1 MPVVPTVSGRQV
13 QSRGVQS
20 AGLQTFSQP
29 GIGDA
34 FVRAGTEAID
44 VFGQAKQRANI
55 ALAQEA
61 SLNLSQI
68 SSDLLNNPETGLLNL
83 KGKNAIGKGHE
94 YTQQFDAQVE
104 QLAMSL
110 PDEQARNAFMQQAQ
124 QQRIQFT
131 TQAGRHE
138 IGQINA
144 YEEGQFQ
151 ATLLNNGKNAAA
163 LYGDNAAYVLANKQT
178 FQQIEDYG
186 IAHGWSDEQIQAK
199 KIEFK
204 EKVADAA
211 LSQWSANNATAFIQS
226 NGELSDTAA
235 GARRAVA
242 DSDSSER
249 ARGIRNNNPGNLE
262 YSKTNPWVGQTGD
275 DGRFAKF
282 ETPEHGIRA
291 LGRNLMS
298 YQRQGIDTVSEII
311 NRWAPPTDKN
321 DTMSYIKAVCE
332 QLGVSADEPLDAS
345 NPDTLKA
352 LCAAII
358 HHENGSQPYSDQQ
371 LTAGVSAA
379 LGLSTIPTNTKRYTG
394 NAAFDA
400 ASPEAQASFMRQADQ
415 LRRQQ
420 QAEYKTMIDSQVR
433 DATAA
438 YMRGVEFP
446 NPPGEADFI
455 AAYGVR
461 EGNLRYAAGTNIAF
475 GMAQRGLTAKTLRD
489 GGYSEMANQYDV
501 LDRQAIAIDAV
512 LGVAFGGV
520 GRFINSR
527 GESTNAPNF
536 SPVDVDAALAANAAH
551 HAEID
556 IAPGVPINVLSR
568 NSHIQAL
575 RKAMSDVSQG
585 RPVDVASIVESA
597 SFSEIPGRK
606 SLLSQAVNEALSSVD
621 DGVTARAI
629 ENRLLEEQAAQ
640 LLPRGDRQVYQS
652 EIANS
657 QRIIENLTK
666 QRAQILA
673 EEPTGSGKALSRAR
687 SDKQA
692 RLRDIDQRIR
702 QAQERL
708 EFSRNA
714 LAPHEPG
721 GQFFEARAELARRQQ
736 AESELNAQ
744 AVSFYKTAEVRTP
757 DEVAPF
763 EPDKILQQAEQKMM
777 ADQAGDIDLRIAEDS
792 LLESPDMII
801 TVLDDDGNPQSRSA
815 REVLDEANRE
825 SEQAIQDSSLFDV
838 AVACFLRG

>member
-1 MPVVPTVSGRQV
+1 MSYFGLNPVNQNQQLDEAASNPAGFNSDVGFFDNAVGAALSGLYSGLVAKPDQLLWAGMDKIVSPIAQFVNENTSLNDTSVSYIAEQRKLAEQQV
-13 QSRGVQS
+13 KRLTPDAATTGT
-20 AGLQTFSQP
+20 AGQVLYGLFDM
-29 GIGDA
+29 G
-34 FVRAGTEAID
+34 
-44 VFGQAKQRANI
+44 GQAVVGTTLGGPVGGAAAVTSLQGFSEFERLI
-55 ALAQEA
+55 AQGVDFRTAQEA
-61 SLNLSQI
+61 GLVQGITAGAGTLIPMSL
-68 SSDLLNNPETGLLNL
+68 GLRAGGALAE
-83 KGKNAIGKGHE
+83 GVA
-94 YTQQFDAQVE
+94 A
-104 QLAMSL
+104 QLARTGESSV
-110 PDEQARNAFMQQAQ
+110 R
-124 QQRIQFT
+124 R
-131 TQAGRHE
+131 
-138 IGQINA
+138 
-144 YEEGQFQ
+144 
-151 ATLLNNGKNAAA
+151 AAA
-163 LYGDNAAYVLANKQT
+163 TAVRATPD
-178 FQQIEDYG
+178 
-186 IAHGWSDEQIQAK
+186 IA
-199 KIEFK
+199 
-204 EKVADAA
+204 
-211 LSQWSANNATAFIQS
+211 
-226 NGELSDTAA
+226 
-235 GARRAVA
+235 
-242 DSDSSER
+242 
-249 ARGIRNNNPGNLE
+249 
-262 YSKTNPWVGQTGD
+262 
-275 DGRFAKF
+275 
-282 ETPEHGIRA
+282 
-291 LGRNLMS
+291 
-298 YQRQGIDTVSEII
+298 
-311 NRWAPPTDKN
+311 
-321 DTMSYIKAVCE
+321 
-332 QLGVSADEPLDAS
+332 
-345 NPDTLKA
+345 
-352 LCAAII
+352 
-358 HHENGSQPYSDQQ
+358 
-371 LTAGVSAA
+371 
-379 LGLSTIPTNTKRYTG
+379 
-394 NAAFDA
+394 
-400 ASPEAQASFMRQADQ
+400 
-415 LRRQQ
+415 
-420 QAEYKTMIDSQVR
+420 
-433 DATAA
+433 
-438 YMRGVEFP
+438 
-446 NPPGEADFI
+446 
-455 AAYGVR
+455 
-461 EGNLRYAAGTNIAF
+461 YAAGTNIAF

-527 GESTNAPNF
+527 GESTSAPNF
-536 SPVDVDAALAANAAH
+536 SPVDIDAALAANAAH

-640 LLPRGDRQVYQS
+640 LLSRGDRQVYQS

-657 QRIIENLTK
+657 QRIIENLTE

-708 EFSRNA
+708 EFSRNV

-763 EPDKILQQAEQKMM
+763 EPGKTLQQAEQKMM
-777 ADQAGDIDLRIAEDS
+777 ADPAGDIDLRIAEDS

-815 REVLDEANRE
+815 REVLDEANME

>member
-1 MPVVPTVSGRQV
+1 MSYFGLNPGNQNQQLDEAASNPAGFNSDVGFFDNAVGAALSGLYSGLVAKPDQLLWAGMDKIVSPIAQFINENTSLNDTSVSYIAEQRKLAEQQV
-13 QSRGVQS
+13 KRLTPDAATTGT
-20 AGLQTFSQP
+20 AGQVLYGLFDM
-29 GIGDA
+29 G
-34 FVRAGTEAID
+34 
-44 VFGQAKQRANI
+44 GQAVVGTTLGGPVGGAAAVTSLQGFSEFERLTAQGVDFRA
-55 ALAQEA
+55 AQEA
-61 SLNLSQI
+61 GLVQGITAGAGTLIPMSL
-68 SSDLLNNPETGLLNL
+68 GLRAGGALAE
-83 KGKNAIGKGHE
+83 GVA
-94 YTQQFDAQVE
+94 A
-104 QLAMSL
+104 QLARTGESSV
-110 PDEQARNAFMQQAQ
+110 R
-124 QQRIQFT
+124 R
-131 TQAGRHE
+131 
-138 IGQINA
+138 
-144 YEEGQFQ
+144 
-151 ATLLNNGKNAAA
+151 AAA
-163 LYGDNAAYVLANKQT
+163 TAVRATPD
-178 FQQIEDYG
+178 
-186 IAHGWSDEQIQAK
+186 IA
-199 KIEFK
+199 
-204 EKVADAA
+204 
-211 LSQWSANNATAFIQS
+211 
-226 NGELSDTAA
+226 
-235 GARRAVA
+235 
-242 DSDSSER
+242 
-249 ARGIRNNNPGNLE
+249 
-262 YSKTNPWVGQTGD
+262 
-275 DGRFAKF
+275 
-282 ETPEHGIRA
+282 
-291 LGRNLMS
+291 
-298 YQRQGIDTVSEII
+298 
-311 NRWAPPTDKN
+311 
-321 DTMSYIKAVCE
+321 
-332 QLGVSADEPLDAS
+332 
-345 NPDTLKA
+345 
-352 LCAAII
+352 
-358 HHENGSQPYSDQQ
+358 
-371 LTAGVSAA
+371 
-379 LGLSTIPTNTKRYTG
+379 
-394 NAAFDA
+394 
-400 ASPEAQASFMRQADQ
+400 
-415 LRRQQ
+415 
-420 QAEYKTMIDSQVR
+420 
-433 DATAA
+433 
-438 YMRGVEFP
+438 
-446 NPPGEADFI
+446 
-455 AAYGVR
+455 
-461 EGNLRYAAGTNIAF
+461 YAAGTNIAF

-527 GESTNAPNF
+527 GESTSAPNF
-536 SPVDVDAALAANAAH
+536 SPVDIDAALAANAAH

-657 QRIIENLTK
+657 QRIIENLTE

-673 EEPTGSGKALSRAR
+673 EEPAGSGKALSRAR

-763 EPDKILQQAEQKMM
+763 EPGKILQQTEQKMM
-777 ADQAGDIDLRIAEDS
+777 SDQAGDIDLRIAEDS

-815 REVLDEANRE
+815 REVLDETNRE

>member
-1 MPVVPTVSGRQV
+1 MSYFGLNPVNQNQQLDEAASNPAGFNSDVGFFDNAVGAALSGLYSGLVAKPDQLLWAGMDKIVSPIAQFVNENTSLNDTSVSYIAEQRKLAEQQV
-13 QSRGVQS
+13 KRLTPDAATTGT
-20 AGLQTFSQP
+20 AGQVLYGLFDM
-29 GIGDA
+29 G
-34 FVRAGTEAID
+34 
-44 VFGQAKQRANI
+44 GQAVVGTMLGGPVGGAAAVTSLQGFSEFERLTAQGVDFRT
-55 ALAQEA
+55 AQEA
-61 SLNLSQI
+61 GLVQGITAGAGTLIPMSL
-68 SSDLLNNPETGLLNL
+68 GLRAGGALAE
-83 KGKNAIGKGHE
+83 GVA
-94 YTQQFDAQVE
+94 A
-104 QLAMSL
+104 QLARTGESSV
-110 PDEQARNAFMQQAQ
+110 R
-124 QQRIQFT
+124 R
-131 TQAGRHE
+131 
-138 IGQINA
+138 
-144 YEEGQFQ
+144 
-151 ATLLNNGKNAAA
+151 AAA
-163 LYGDNAAYVLANKQT
+163 TAVRATPD
-178 FQQIEDYG
+178 
-186 IAHGWSDEQIQAK
+186 IA
-199 KIEFK
+199 
-204 EKVADAA
+204 
-211 LSQWSANNATAFIQS
+211 
-226 NGELSDTAA
+226 
-235 GARRAVA
+235 
-242 DSDSSER
+242 
-249 ARGIRNNNPGNLE
+249 
-262 YSKTNPWVGQTGD
+262 
-275 DGRFAKF
+275 
-282 ETPEHGIRA
+282 
-291 LGRNLMS
+291 
-298 YQRQGIDTVSEII
+298 
-311 NRWAPPTDKN
+311 
-321 DTMSYIKAVCE
+321 
-332 QLGVSADEPLDAS
+332 
-345 NPDTLKA
+345 
-352 LCAAII
+352 
-358 HHENGSQPYSDQQ
+358 
-371 LTAGVSAA
+371 
-379 LGLSTIPTNTKRYTG
+379 
-394 NAAFDA
+394 
-400 ASPEAQASFMRQADQ
+400 
-415 LRRQQ
+415 
-420 QAEYKTMIDSQVR
+420 
-433 DATAA
+433 
-438 YMRGVEFP
+438 
-446 NPPGEADFI
+446 
-455 AAYGVR
+455 
-461 EGNLRYAAGTNIAF
+461 YAAGTNIAF

-527 GESTNAPNF
+527 GESTSAPNF

-597 SFSEIPGRK
+597 SFSEILGRK

-657 QRIIENLTK
+657 QRIIENLTE

-777 ADQAGDIDLRIAEDS
+777 SDQAGDIDLRIAEDS

>member
-1 MPVVPTVSGRQV
+1 MSYFGLNPVNQNQQLDEAASNPAGFNSDVGFFDNAVGAALSGLYSGLVAKPDQLLWAGMDKIVSPIAQFVNENTSLNDTSVSYIAEQRKLAEQQV
-13 QSRGVQS
+13 KRLTPDAATTGT
-20 AGLQTFSQP
+20 AGQVLYGLFDM
-29 GIGDA
+29 G
-34 FVRAGTEAID
+34 
-44 VFGQAKQRANI
+44 GQAVVGTTLGGPVGGAAAVTSLQGFSEFERLTAQGVDFRT
-55 ALAQEA
+55 AQEA
-61 SLNLSQI
+61 GLVQGITAGAGTLIPMSL
-68 SSDLLNNPETGLLNL
+68 GLRAGGALAE
-83 KGKNAIGKGHE
+83 GVA
-94 YTQQFDAQVE
+94 A
-104 QLAMSL
+104 QLARTGESSV
-110 PDEQARNAFMQQAQ
+110 R
-124 QQRIQFT
+124 R
-131 TQAGRHE
+131 
-138 IGQINA
+138 
-144 YEEGQFQ
+144 
-151 ATLLNNGKNAAA
+151 AAA
-163 LYGDNAAYVLANKQT
+163 TAVRATPD
-178 FQQIEDYG
+178 
-186 IAHGWSDEQIQAK
+186 IA
-199 KIEFK
+199 
-204 EKVADAA
+204 
-211 LSQWSANNATAFIQS
+211 
-226 NGELSDTAA
+226 
-235 GARRAVA
+235 
-242 DSDSSER
+242 
-249 ARGIRNNNPGNLE
+249 
-262 YSKTNPWVGQTGD
+262 
-275 DGRFAKF
+275 
-282 ETPEHGIRA
+282 
-291 LGRNLMS
+291 
-298 YQRQGIDTVSEII
+298 
-311 NRWAPPTDKN
+311 
-321 DTMSYIKAVCE
+321 
-332 QLGVSADEPLDAS
+332 
-345 NPDTLKA
+345 
-352 LCAAII
+352 
-358 HHENGSQPYSDQQ
+358 
-371 LTAGVSAA
+371 
-379 LGLSTIPTNTKRYTG
+379 
-394 NAAFDA
+394 
-400 ASPEAQASFMRQADQ
+400 
-415 LRRQQ
+415 
-420 QAEYKTMIDSQVR
+420 
-433 DATAA
+433 
-438 YMRGVEFP
+438 
-446 NPPGEADFI
+446 
-455 AAYGVR
+455 
-461 EGNLRYAAGTNIAF
+461 YAAGTNIAF

-527 GESTNAPNF
+527 GESTSAPNF

-585 RPVDVASIVESA
+585 RPVDVAGIVESA

-606 SLLSQAVNEALSSVD
+606 SLLSQAVNESLSSVD

-657 QRIIENLTK
+657 QRIIENLTE

-687 SDKQA
+687 SDKQS

-763 EPDKILQQAEQKMM
+763 EPGKILQQTEQKMM
-777 ADQAGDIDLRIAEDS
+777 ADPAGDIDLRIAEDS

>member
-1 MPVVPTVSGRQV
+1 MSYFGLNPANQNQQLDEAVSNPAGFNSDVGFFDNAVGAALSGLYSGLVAKPDQLLWAGMDKIVSPIAQFVNENTSLNDTSVSYIAEQRKLAEQQV
-13 QSRGVQS
+13 KRLTPDAATTGT
-20 AGLQTFSQP
+20 AGQVLYGLFDM
-29 GIGDA
+29 G
-34 FVRAGTEAID
+34 
-44 VFGQAKQRANI
+44 GQAVVGTTLGGPVGGAAAVTSLQGFSEFERLTAQGVDFRT
-55 ALAQEA
+55 AQEA
-61 SLNLSQI
+61 GLVQGITAGAGTLIPMSL
-68 SSDLLNNPETGLLNL
+68 GLRAGGALAE
-83 KGKNAIGKGHE
+83 GVA
-94 YTQQFDAQVE
+94 A
-104 QLAMSL
+104 QLARTGESSV
-110 PDEQARNAFMQQAQ
+110 R
-124 QQRIQFT
+124 R
-131 TQAGRHE
+131 
-138 IGQINA
+138 
-144 YEEGQFQ
+144 
-151 ATLLNNGKNAAA
+151 AAA
-163 LYGDNAAYVLANKQT
+163 TAVRATPD
-178 FQQIEDYG
+178 
-186 IAHGWSDEQIQAK
+186 IA
-199 KIEFK
+199 
-204 EKVADAA
+204 
-211 LSQWSANNATAFIQS
+211 
-226 NGELSDTAA
+226 
-235 GARRAVA
+235 
-242 DSDSSER
+242 
-249 ARGIRNNNPGNLE
+249 
-262 YSKTNPWVGQTGD
+262 
-275 DGRFAKF
+275 
-282 ETPEHGIRA
+282 
-291 LGRNLMS
+291 
-298 YQRQGIDTVSEII
+298 
-311 NRWAPPTDKN
+311 
-321 DTMSYIKAVCE
+321 
-332 QLGVSADEPLDAS
+332 
-345 NPDTLKA
+345 
-352 LCAAII
+352 
-358 HHENGSQPYSDQQ
+358 
-371 LTAGVSAA
+371 
-379 LGLSTIPTNTKRYTG
+379 
-394 NAAFDA
+394 
-400 ASPEAQASFMRQADQ
+400 
-415 LRRQQ
+415 
-420 QAEYKTMIDSQVR
+420 
-433 DATAA
+433 
-438 YMRGVEFP
+438 
-446 NPPGEADFI
+446 
-455 AAYGVR
+455 
-461 EGNLRYAAGTNIAF
+461 YAAGTNIAF

-527 GESTNAPNF
+527 GESTSAPNF

-568 NSHIQAL
+568 NSHIQAM

-640 LLPRGDRQVYQS
+640 LLPRGDRQVYQF

-657 QRIIENLTK
+657 QRIIENLTE

-777 ADQAGDIDLRIAEDS
+777 SDKAGDIDLRIAEDS

>member
-1 MPVVPTVSGRQV
+1 MSYFGLNPVNQNQQLDEAASNPAGFNSDVGFFDNAVGAALSGLYSGLVAKPDQLLWAGMDKIVSPIAQFVNENTSLNDTSVSYIAEQRKLAEQQV
-13 QSRGVQS
+13 KRLTPDAATTGT
-20 AGLQTFSQP
+20 AGQVLYGLFDM
-29 GIGDA
+29 G
-34 FVRAGTEAID
+34 
-44 VFGQAKQRANI
+44 GQAVVGTTLGGPVGGAAAVTSLQGFSEFERLTAQGVDFRT
-55 ALAQEA
+55 AQEA
-61 SLNLSQI
+61 GLVQGITAGAGTLIPMSL
-68 SSDLLNNPETGLLNL
+68 GLRAGGALAE
-83 KGKNAIGKGHE
+83 GVA
-94 YTQQFDAQVE
+94 A
-104 QLAMSL
+104 QLARTGESSV
-110 PDEQARNAFMQQAQ
+110 R
-124 QQRIQFT
+124 R
-131 TQAGRHE
+131 
-138 IGQINA
+138 
-144 YEEGQFQ
+144 
-151 ATLLNNGKNAAA
+151 AAA
-163 LYGDNAAYVLANKQT
+163 TAVRATPD
-178 FQQIEDYG
+178 
-186 IAHGWSDEQIQAK
+186 IA
-199 KIEFK
+199 
-204 EKVADAA
+204 
-211 LSQWSANNATAFIQS
+211 
-226 NGELSDTAA
+226 
-235 GARRAVA
+235 
-242 DSDSSER
+242 
-249 ARGIRNNNPGNLE
+249 
-262 YSKTNPWVGQTGD
+262 
-275 DGRFAKF
+275 
-282 ETPEHGIRA
+282 
-291 LGRNLMS
+291 
-298 YQRQGIDTVSEII
+298 
-311 NRWAPPTDKN
+311 
-321 DTMSYIKAVCE
+321 
-332 QLGVSADEPLDAS
+332 
-345 NPDTLKA
+345 
-352 LCAAII
+352 
-358 HHENGSQPYSDQQ
+358 
-371 LTAGVSAA
+371 
-379 LGLSTIPTNTKRYTG
+379 
-394 NAAFDA
+394 
-400 ASPEAQASFMRQADQ
+400 
-415 LRRQQ
+415 
-420 QAEYKTMIDSQVR
+420 
-433 DATAA
+433 
-438 YMRGVEFP
+438 
-446 NPPGEADFI
+446 
-455 AAYGVR
+455 
-461 EGNLRYAAGTNIAF
+461 YAAGTNIAF

-527 GESTNAPNF
+527 GESTSAPNF
-536 SPVDVDAALAANAAH
+536 SPVDIDAALAANAAH

-640 LLPRGDRQVYQS
+640 LLSRGDRQVYQS

-657 QRIIENLTK
+657 QRIIENLTE

-763 EPDKILQQAEQKMM
+763 EPGKILQQTEQKMM
-777 ADQAGDIDLRIAEDS
+777 ADPAGDIDLRIAEDS

>member
-1 MPVVPTVSGRQV
+1 MSYFGLNPVNQNQQLDEAASNPAGFNSDVGFFDNAVGAALSGLYSGLVAKPDQLLWAGMDKIVSPIAQFVNENTSLNDTSVSYIAEQRKLAEQQV
-13 QSRGVQS
+13 KRLTPDAATTGT
-20 AGLQTFSQP
+20 AGQVLYGLFDM
-29 GIGDA
+29 G
-34 FVRAGTEAID
+34 
-44 VFGQAKQRANI
+44 GQAVVGTTLGGPVGGAAAVTSLQGFSEFERLTAQGVDFRT
-55 ALAQEA
+55 AQEA
-61 SLNLSQI
+61 GLVQGITAGAGTLIPMSL
-68 SSDLLNNPETGLLNL
+68 GLRAGGALAE
-83 KGKNAIGKGHE
+83 GVA
-94 YTQQFDAQVE
+94 A
-104 QLAMSL
+104 QLARTGESSV
-110 PDEQARNAFMQQAQ
+110 R
-124 QQRIQFT
+124 R
-131 TQAGRHE
+131 
-138 IGQINA
+138 
-144 YEEGQFQ
+144 
-151 ATLLNNGKNAAA
+151 AAA
-163 LYGDNAAYVLANKQT
+163 TAVRATPD
-178 FQQIEDYG
+178 
-186 IAHGWSDEQIQAK
+186 IA
-199 KIEFK
+199 
-204 EKVADAA
+204 
-211 LSQWSANNATAFIQS
+211 
-226 NGELSDTAA
+226 
-235 GARRAVA
+235 
-242 DSDSSER
+242 
-249 ARGIRNNNPGNLE
+249 
-262 YSKTNPWVGQTGD
+262 
-275 DGRFAKF
+275 
-282 ETPEHGIRA
+282 
-291 LGRNLMS
+291 
-298 YQRQGIDTVSEII
+298 
-311 NRWAPPTDKN
+311 
-321 DTMSYIKAVCE
+321 
-332 QLGVSADEPLDAS
+332 
-345 NPDTLKA
+345 
-352 LCAAII
+352 
-358 HHENGSQPYSDQQ
+358 
-371 LTAGVSAA
+371 
-379 LGLSTIPTNTKRYTG
+379 
-394 NAAFDA
+394 
-400 ASPEAQASFMRQADQ
+400 
-415 LRRQQ
+415 
-420 QAEYKTMIDSQVR
+420 
-433 DATAA
+433 
-438 YMRGVEFP
+438 
-446 NPPGEADFI
+446 
-455 AAYGVR
+455 
-461 EGNLRYAAGTNIAF
+461 YAAGTNIAF

-536 SPVDVDAALAANAAH
+536 SPVDIDAALAANAAH

-657 QRIIENLTK
+657 QRIIENLTE

-777 ADQAGDIDLRIAEDS
+777 SDKAGDIDLRIAEDS

>member
-1 MPVVPTVSGRQV
+1 MSYFGLNPVNQNQQLDEAASNPVGFNSDVGFFDNAVGAALSGLYSGLVAKPDQLLWAGMDKIVSPIAQFVNENTSLNDTSVSYIAEQRKLAEQQV
-13 QSRGVQS
+13 KRLTPDAATTGT
-20 AGLQTFSQP
+20 AGQVLYGLFDM
-29 GIGDA
+29 G
-34 FVRAGTEAID
+34 
-44 VFGQAKQRANI
+44 GQAVVGTTLGGPVGGAAAVTSLQGFSEFERLTAQGVDFRT
-55 ALAQEA
+55 AQEA
-61 SLNLSQI
+61 GLVQGITAGAGTLIPMSL
-68 SSDLLNNPETGLLNL
+68 GLRAGGALAE
-83 KGKNAIGKGHE
+83 GVA
-94 YTQQFDAQVE
+94 A
-104 QLAMSL
+104 QLARTGESSV
-110 PDEQARNAFMQQAQ
+110 R
-124 QQRIQFT
+124 R
-131 TQAGRHE
+131 
-138 IGQINA
+138 
-144 YEEGQFQ
+144 
-151 ATLLNNGKNAAA
+151 AAA
-163 LYGDNAAYVLANKQT
+163 TAVRATPD
-178 FQQIEDYG
+178 
-186 IAHGWSDEQIQAK
+186 IA
-199 KIEFK
+199 
-204 EKVADAA
+204 
-211 LSQWSANNATAFIQS
+211 
-226 NGELSDTAA
+226 
-235 GARRAVA
+235 
-242 DSDSSER
+242 
-249 ARGIRNNNPGNLE
+249 
-262 YSKTNPWVGQTGD
+262 
-275 DGRFAKF
+275 
-282 ETPEHGIRA
+282 
-291 LGRNLMS
+291 
-298 YQRQGIDTVSEII
+298 
-311 NRWAPPTDKN
+311 
-321 DTMSYIKAVCE
+321 
-332 QLGVSADEPLDAS
+332 
-345 NPDTLKA
+345 
-352 LCAAII
+352 
-358 HHENGSQPYSDQQ
+358 
-371 LTAGVSAA
+371 
-379 LGLSTIPTNTKRYTG
+379 
-394 NAAFDA
+394 
-400 ASPEAQASFMRQADQ
+400 
-415 LRRQQ
+415 
-420 QAEYKTMIDSQVR
+420 
-433 DATAA
+433 
-438 YMRGVEFP
+438 
-446 NPPGEADFI
+446 
-455 AAYGVR
+455 
-461 EGNLRYAAGTNIAF
+461 YAAGTNIAF

-527 GESTNAPNF
+527 GESTSAPNF

-657 QRIIENLTK
+657 QRIIENLTE

-673 EEPTGSGKALSRAR
+673 EEPTGSGKSLSRAR
-687 SDKQA
+687 SDKQV

-763 EPDKILQQAEQKMM
+763 EPGKILQQTEQKMM
-777 ADQAGDIDLRIAEDS
+777 ADPAGDIDLRIAEDS

>member
-1 MPVVPTVSGRQV
+1 MSYFGLNPVNQNQQLDEAVSNPAGFNSDVGFFDNAVGAALSGLYSGLVAKPDQLLWAGMDKIVSPIAQFVNENTSLNDTSVSYIAEQRKLAEQQV
-13 QSRGVQS
+13 KRLTPDAATTGT
-20 AGLQTFSQP
+20 AGQVLYGLFDM
-29 GIGDA
+29 G
-34 FVRAGTEAID
+34 
-44 VFGQAKQRANI
+44 GQAVVGTTLGGPVGGAAAVTSLQGFSEFERLTAQGVDFRT
-55 ALAQEA
+55 AQEA
-61 SLNLSQI
+61 GLVQGITAGAGTLIPMSL
-68 SSDLLNNPETGLLNL
+68 GLRAGGALAE
-83 KGKNAIGKGHE
+83 GVA
-94 YTQQFDAQVE
+94 A
-104 QLAMSL
+104 QLARTGESSV
-110 PDEQARNAFMQQAQ
+110 R
-124 QQRIQFT
+124 R
-131 TQAGRHE
+131 
-138 IGQINA
+138 
-144 YEEGQFQ
+144 
-151 ATLLNNGKNAAA
+151 AAA
-163 LYGDNAAYVLANKQT
+163 TAVRATPD
-178 FQQIEDYG
+178 
-186 IAHGWSDEQIQAK
+186 IA
-199 KIEFK
+199 
-204 EKVADAA
+204 
-211 LSQWSANNATAFIQS
+211 
-226 NGELSDTAA
+226 
-235 GARRAVA
+235 
-242 DSDSSER
+242 
-249 ARGIRNNNPGNLE
+249 
-262 YSKTNPWVGQTGD
+262 
-275 DGRFAKF
+275 
-282 ETPEHGIRA
+282 
-291 LGRNLMS
+291 
-298 YQRQGIDTVSEII
+298 
-311 NRWAPPTDKN
+311 
-321 DTMSYIKAVCE
+321 
-332 QLGVSADEPLDAS
+332 
-345 NPDTLKA
+345 
-352 LCAAII
+352 
-358 HHENGSQPYSDQQ
+358 
-371 LTAGVSAA
+371 
-379 LGLSTIPTNTKRYTG
+379 
-394 NAAFDA
+394 
-400 ASPEAQASFMRQADQ
+400 
-415 LRRQQ
+415 
-420 QAEYKTMIDSQVR
+420 
-433 DATAA
+433 
-438 YMRGVEFP
+438 
-446 NPPGEADFI
+446 
-455 AAYGVR
+455 
-461 EGNLRYAAGTNIAF
+461 YAAGTNIAF

-536 SPVDVDAALAANAAH
+536 SPVDIDAALAANAAH

-657 QRIIENLTK
+657 QRIIENLTE

-744 AVSFYKTAEVRTP
+744 AFSFYKTAEVRTP

-777 ADQAGDIDLRIAEDS
+777 ADQAGGIDLRIAEDS

>member
-1 MPVVPTVSGRQV
+1 MSYFGLNPVNQNQQLDEAASNPVGFNSDVGFFDNAVGAALSGLYSGLVAKPDQLLWAGMDKIVSPIAQFVNENTSLNDTSVSYIAEQRKLAEQQV
-13 QSRGVQS
+13 KRLTPDAATTGT
-20 AGLQTFSQP
+20 AGQVLYGLFDM
-29 GIGDA
+29 G
-34 FVRAGTEAID
+34 
-44 VFGQAKQRANI
+44 GQAVVGTTLGGPVGGAAAVTSLQGFSEFERLTAQGVDFRT
-55 ALAQEA
+55 AQEA
-61 SLNLSQI
+61 GLVQGITAGAGTLIPMSL
-68 SSDLLNNPETGLLNL
+68 GLRAGGALAE
-83 KGKNAIGKGHE
+83 GVA
-94 YTQQFDAQVE
+94 A
-104 QLAMSL
+104 QLARTGESSV
-110 PDEQARNAFMQQAQ
+110 R
-124 QQRIQFT
+124 R
-131 TQAGRHE
+131 
-138 IGQINA
+138 
-144 YEEGQFQ
+144 
-151 ATLLNNGKNAAA
+151 AAA
-163 LYGDNAAYVLANKQT
+163 TAVRATPD
-178 FQQIEDYG
+178 
-186 IAHGWSDEQIQAK
+186 IA
-199 KIEFK
+199 
-204 EKVADAA
+204 
-211 LSQWSANNATAFIQS
+211 
-226 NGELSDTAA
+226 
-235 GARRAVA
+235 
-242 DSDSSER
+242 
-249 ARGIRNNNPGNLE
+249 
-262 YSKTNPWVGQTGD
+262 
-275 DGRFAKF
+275 
-282 ETPEHGIRA
+282 
-291 LGRNLMS
+291 
-298 YQRQGIDTVSEII
+298 
-311 NRWAPPTDKN
+311 
-321 DTMSYIKAVCE
+321 
-332 QLGVSADEPLDAS
+332 
-345 NPDTLKA
+345 
-352 LCAAII
+352 
-358 HHENGSQPYSDQQ
+358 
-371 LTAGVSAA
+371 
-379 LGLSTIPTNTKRYTG
+379 
-394 NAAFDA
+394 
-400 ASPEAQASFMRQADQ
+400 
-415 LRRQQ
+415 
-420 QAEYKTMIDSQVR
+420 
-433 DATAA
+433 
-438 YMRGVEFP
+438 
-446 NPPGEADFI
+446 
-455 AAYGVR
+455 
-461 EGNLRYAAGTNIAF
+461 YAAGTNIAF

-527 GESTNAPNF
+527 GESTSAPNF

-568 NSHIQAL
+568 NSHIQAM

-657 QRIIENLTK
+657 QRIIENLTE

-673 EEPTGSGKALSRAR
+673 EEPTGSGKSLSRAR
-687 SDKQA
+687 SDKQV

-763 EPDKILQQAEQKMM
+763 EPGKILQQTEQKMM
-777 ADQAGDIDLRIAEDS
+777 ADPAGDIDLRIAEDS

>member
-1 MPVVPTVSGRQV
+1 MSYFGLNPVNQNQQLDEAASNPVGFNSDVGFFDNAVGAALSGLYSGLVAKPDQLLWAGMDKIVSPIAQFVNENTSLNDTSVSYIAEQRKLAEQQV
-13 QSRGVQS
+13 KRLTPDAATTGT
-20 AGLQTFSQP
+20 AGQVLYGLFDM
-29 GIGDA
+29 G
-34 FVRAGTEAID
+34 
-44 VFGQAKQRANI
+44 GQAVVGTTLGGPVGGAAAVTSLQGFSEFERLTAQGVDFRT
-55 ALAQEA
+55 AQEA
-61 SLNLSQI
+61 GLVQGITAGAGTLIPMSL
-68 SSDLLNNPETGLLNL
+68 GLRAGGALAE
-83 KGKNAIGKGHE
+83 GVA
-94 YTQQFDAQVE
+94 A
-104 QLAMSL
+104 QLARTGESSV
-110 PDEQARNAFMQQAQ
+110 R
-124 QQRIQFT
+124 R
-131 TQAGRHE
+131 
-138 IGQINA
+138 
-144 YEEGQFQ
+144 
-151 ATLLNNGKNAAA
+151 AAA
-163 LYGDNAAYVLANKQT
+163 TAVRATPD
-178 FQQIEDYG
+178 
-186 IAHGWSDEQIQAK
+186 IA
-199 KIEFK
+199 
-204 EKVADAA
+204 
-211 LSQWSANNATAFIQS
+211 
-226 NGELSDTAA
+226 
-235 GARRAVA
+235 
-242 DSDSSER
+242 
-249 ARGIRNNNPGNLE
+249 
-262 YSKTNPWVGQTGD
+262 
-275 DGRFAKF
+275 
-282 ETPEHGIRA
+282 
-291 LGRNLMS
+291 
-298 YQRQGIDTVSEII
+298 
-311 NRWAPPTDKN
+311 
-321 DTMSYIKAVCE
+321 
-332 QLGVSADEPLDAS
+332 
-345 NPDTLKA
+345 
-352 LCAAII
+352 
-358 HHENGSQPYSDQQ
+358 
-371 LTAGVSAA
+371 
-379 LGLSTIPTNTKRYTG
+379 
-394 NAAFDA
+394 
-400 ASPEAQASFMRQADQ
+400 
-415 LRRQQ
+415 
-420 QAEYKTMIDSQVR
+420 
-433 DATAA
+433 
-438 YMRGVEFP
+438 
-446 NPPGEADFI
+446 
-455 AAYGVR
+455 
-461 EGNLRYAAGTNIAF
+461 YAAGTNIAF

-527 GESTNAPNF
+527 GESTSAPNF

-575 RKAMSDVSQG
+575 RKAMSDVSQV

-606 SLLSQAVNEALSSVD
+606 NLLSQAVNEALSSVD

-657 QRIIENLTK
+657 QRIIENLTE

-763 EPDKILQQAEQKMM
+763 EPGKILQQTEQKMM
-777 ADQAGDIDLRIAEDS
+777 ADPAGDIDLRIAEDS
-792 LLESPDMII
+792 LLEYPDMII

>member
-1 MPVVPTVSGRQV
+1 MSYFGLNPVNQNQQLDEAASNPVGFNSDVGFFDNAVGAALSGLYSGLVAKPDQLLWAGMDKIVSPIAQFVNENTSLNDTSVSYIAEQRKLAEQQV
-13 QSRGVQS
+13 KRLTPDAATTGT
-20 AGLQTFSQP
+20 AGQVLYGLFDM
-29 GIGDA
+29 G
-34 FVRAGTEAID
+34 
-44 VFGQAKQRANI
+44 GQAVIGTTLGGPVGGAAAVTSLQGFSEFERLTAQGVDFRT
-55 ALAQEA
+55 AQEA
-61 SLNLSQI
+61 GLVQGITAGAGTLIPMSL
-68 SSDLLNNPETGLLNL
+68 GLRAGGALAE
-83 KGKNAIGKGHE
+83 GVA
-94 YTQQFDAQVE
+94 A
-104 QLAMSL
+104 QLARTGESSV
-110 PDEQARNAFMQQAQ
+110 R
-124 QQRIQFT
+124 R
-131 TQAGRHE
+131 
-138 IGQINA
+138 
-144 YEEGQFQ
+144 
-151 ATLLNNGKNAAA
+151 AAA
-163 LYGDNAAYVLANKQT
+163 TAVRATPD
-178 FQQIEDYG
+178 
-186 IAHGWSDEQIQAK
+186 IA
-199 KIEFK
+199 
-204 EKVADAA
+204 
-211 LSQWSANNATAFIQS
+211 
-226 NGELSDTAA
+226 
-235 GARRAVA
+235 
-242 DSDSSER
+242 
-249 ARGIRNNNPGNLE
+249 
-262 YSKTNPWVGQTGD
+262 
-275 DGRFAKF
+275 
-282 ETPEHGIRA
+282 
-291 LGRNLMS
+291 
-298 YQRQGIDTVSEII
+298 
-311 NRWAPPTDKN
+311 
-321 DTMSYIKAVCE
+321 
-332 QLGVSADEPLDAS
+332 
-345 NPDTLKA
+345 
-352 LCAAII
+352 
-358 HHENGSQPYSDQQ
+358 
-371 LTAGVSAA
+371 
-379 LGLSTIPTNTKRYTG
+379 
-394 NAAFDA
+394 
-400 ASPEAQASFMRQADQ
+400 
-415 LRRQQ
+415 
-420 QAEYKTMIDSQVR
+420 
-433 DATAA
+433 
-438 YMRGVEFP
+438 
-446 NPPGEADFI
+446 
-455 AAYGVR
+455 
-461 EGNLRYAAGTNIAF
+461 YAAGTNIAF

-527 GESTNAPNF
+527 GESTSAPNF
-536 SPVDVDAALAANAAH
+536 SPVDIDAALAANAAH

-657 QRIIENLTK
+657 QRIIENLTE

-721 GQFFEARAELARRQQ
+721 GQFFEARAELARRKQ

-757 DEVAPF
+757 HEVAPF

-777 ADQAGDIDLRIAEDS
+777 ADPAGDIDLRIAEDS

>member
-1 MPVVPTVSGRQV
+1 MSYFGLNPVNQNQQLDEAASNPAGFNSDVGFFDNAVGAALSGLYSGLVAKPDQLLWAGMDKIVSPIAQFVNENTSLNDTSVSYIAEQRKLAEQQV
-13 QSRGVQS
+13 KRLTPDAATTGT
-20 AGLQTFSQP
+20 AGQVLYGLFDM
-29 GIGDA
+29 G
-34 FVRAGTEAID
+34 
-44 VFGQAKQRANI
+44 GQAVVGTTLGGPVGGAAAVTSLQGFSEFERLTAQGVDFRT
-55 ALAQEA
+55 AQEA
-61 SLNLSQI
+61 
-68 SSDLLNNPETGLLNL
+68 GLVQGITAGAGTLIPMS
-83 KGKNAIGKGHE
+83 IGLRAGGALAE
-94 YTQQFDAQVE
+94 GVAA
-104 QLAMSL
+104 QLA
-110 PDEQARNAFMQQAQ
+110 R
-124 QQRIQFT
+124 T
-131 TQAGRHE
+131 G
-138 IGQINA
+138 
-144 YEEGQFQ
+144 EGSVRR
-151 ATLLNNGKNAAA
+151 AAA
-163 LYGDNAAYVLANKQT
+163 TAVRATPD
-178 FQQIEDYG
+178 
-186 IAHGWSDEQIQAK
+186 IA
-199 KIEFK
+199 
-204 EKVADAA
+204 
-211 LSQWSANNATAFIQS
+211 
-226 NGELSDTAA
+226 
-235 GARRAVA
+235 
-242 DSDSSER
+242 
-249 ARGIRNNNPGNLE
+249 
-262 YSKTNPWVGQTGD
+262 
-275 DGRFAKF
+275 
-282 ETPEHGIRA
+282 
-291 LGRNLMS
+291 
-298 YQRQGIDTVSEII
+298 
-311 NRWAPPTDKN
+311 
-321 DTMSYIKAVCE
+321 
-332 QLGVSADEPLDAS
+332 
-345 NPDTLKA
+345 
-352 LCAAII
+352 
-358 HHENGSQPYSDQQ
+358 
-371 LTAGVSAA
+371 
-379 LGLSTIPTNTKRYTG
+379 
-394 NAAFDA
+394 
-400 ASPEAQASFMRQADQ
+400 
-415 LRRQQ
+415 
-420 QAEYKTMIDSQVR
+420 
-433 DATAA
+433 
-438 YMRGVEFP
+438 
-446 NPPGEADFI
+446 
-455 AAYGVR
+455 
-461 EGNLRYAAGTNIAF
+461 YAAGTNIAF

-536 SPVDVDAALAANAAH
+536 SPVDIDAALAANAAH

-568 NSHIQAL
+568 SSHIQAL

-585 RPVDVASIVESA
+585 RPVDVGSIVESA

-657 QRIIENLTK
+657 QRIIENLTE

-763 EPDKILQQAEQKMM
+763 EPGKILQQTEQKMM
-777 ADQAGDIDLRIAEDS
+777 ADPAGDIDLRIAEDS

>member
-1 MPVVPTVSGRQV
+1 MSYFGLNPVNQNQQLDEAASNPAGFNRDVGFFDNAVGAALSGLYSGLVAKPDQLLWAGMDKIVSPIAQFVNENTSINDTSVSYIAEQRKLAEQQV
-13 QSRGVQS
+13 KRLTPDAATTGT
-20 AGLQTFSQP
+20 AGQVLYGLFDM
-29 GIGDA
+29 G
-34 FVRAGTEAID
+34 
-44 VFGQAKQRANI
+44 GQAVVGTTIGGPVGGAAAVTSLQGFSEFERLTAQGVDFRT
-55 ALAQEA
+55 AQEA
-61 SLNLSQI
+61 GLVQGITAGAGTLIPMSL
-68 SSDLLNNPETGLLNL
+68 GLRAGGALAE
-83 KGKNAIGKGHE
+83 GVA
-94 YTQQFDAQVE
+94 A
-104 QLAMSL
+104 QLARTGESSV
-110 PDEQARNAFMQQAQ
+110 R
-124 QQRIQFT
+124 R
-131 TQAGRHE
+131 
-138 IGQINA
+138 
-144 YEEGQFQ
+144 
-151 ATLLNNGKNAAA
+151 AAA
-163 LYGDNAAYVLANKQT
+163 TAVRATPD
-178 FQQIEDYG
+178 
-186 IAHGWSDEQIQAK
+186 IA
-199 KIEFK
+199 
-204 EKVADAA
+204 
-211 LSQWSANNATAFIQS
+211 
-226 NGELSDTAA
+226 
-235 GARRAVA
+235 
-242 DSDSSER
+242 
-249 ARGIRNNNPGNLE
+249 
-262 YSKTNPWVGQTGD
+262 
-275 DGRFAKF
+275 
-282 ETPEHGIRA
+282 
-291 LGRNLMS
+291 
-298 YQRQGIDTVSEII
+298 
-311 NRWAPPTDKN
+311 
-321 DTMSYIKAVCE
+321 
-332 QLGVSADEPLDAS
+332 
-345 NPDTLKA
+345 
-352 LCAAII
+352 
-358 HHENGSQPYSDQQ
+358 
-371 LTAGVSAA
+371 
-379 LGLSTIPTNTKRYTG
+379 
-394 NAAFDA
+394 
-400 ASPEAQASFMRQADQ
+400 
-415 LRRQQ
+415 
-420 QAEYKTMIDSQVR
+420 
-433 DATAA
+433 
-438 YMRGVEFP
+438 
-446 NPPGEADFI
+446 
-455 AAYGVR
+455 
-461 EGNLRYAAGTNIAF
+461 YAAGTNIAF

-536 SPVDVDAALAANAAH
+536 SPVDIDAALAANAAH

-657 QRIIENLTK
+657 QRIIENLTE

-687 SDKQA
+687 SYKQA

>member
-1 MPVVPTVSGRQV
+1 MSYFGLNPVNQNQQLDEAASNPAGFNSDVGFFDNAVGAALSGLYSGLVAKPDQLLWAGMDKIVSPIAQFVNENTSLNDTSVSYIAEQRKLAEQQV
-13 QSRGVQS
+13 KRLTPDAATTGT
-20 AGLQTFSQP
+20 AGQVLYGLFDM
-29 GIGDA
+29 G
-34 FVRAGTEAID
+34 
-44 VFGQAKQRANI
+44 GQAVVGTTLGGPVGGAAAVTSLQGFSEFERLTAQGVDFRT
-55 ALAQEA
+55 AQEA
-61 SLNLSQI
+61 GLVQGITAGAGTLIPMSL
-68 SSDLLNNPETGLLNL
+68 GLRAGGALAE
-83 KGKNAIGKGHE
+83 GVA
-94 YTQQFDAQVE
+94 A
-104 QLAMSL
+104 QLARTGESSV
-110 PDEQARNAFMQQAQ
+110 R
-124 QQRIQFT
+124 R
-131 TQAGRHE
+131 
-138 IGQINA
+138 
-144 YEEGQFQ
+144 
-151 ATLLNNGKNAAA
+151 AAA
-163 LYGDNAAYVLANKQT
+163 TAVRATPD
-178 FQQIEDYG
+178 
-186 IAHGWSDEQIQAK
+186 IA
-199 KIEFK
+199 
-204 EKVADAA
+204 
-211 LSQWSANNATAFIQS
+211 
-226 NGELSDTAA
+226 
-235 GARRAVA
+235 
-242 DSDSSER
+242 
-249 ARGIRNNNPGNLE
+249 
-262 YSKTNPWVGQTGD
+262 
-275 DGRFAKF
+275 
-282 ETPEHGIRA
+282 
-291 LGRNLMS
+291 
-298 YQRQGIDTVSEII
+298 
-311 NRWAPPTDKN
+311 
-321 DTMSYIKAVCE
+321 
-332 QLGVSADEPLDAS
+332 
-345 NPDTLKA
+345 
-352 LCAAII
+352 
-358 HHENGSQPYSDQQ
+358 
-371 LTAGVSAA
+371 
-379 LGLSTIPTNTKRYTG
+379 
-394 NAAFDA
+394 
-400 ASPEAQASFMRQADQ
+400 
-415 LRRQQ
+415 
-420 QAEYKTMIDSQVR
+420 
-433 DATAA
+433 
-438 YMRGVEFP
+438 
-446 NPPGEADFI
+446 
-455 AAYGVR
+455 
-461 EGNLRYAAGTNIAF
+461 YAAGTNIAF

-527 GESTNAPNF
+527 GESTSAPNF
-536 SPVDVDAALAANAAH
+536 SPVDIDAALAANAAH

-568 NSHIQAL
+568 NSHIQSL

-640 LLPRGDRQVYQS
+640 LLPRGDRKVYQS

-657 QRIIENLTK
+657 QRIIENLTE

-763 EPDKILQQAEQKMM
+763 EPGKILQQTEQKMM
-777 ADQAGDIDLRIAEDS
+777 ADPAGDIDLRIAEDS

>member
-1 MPVVPTVSGRQV
+1 MSYFGLNPVNQNQQLDEAVSNP
-13 QSRGVQS
+13 
-20 AGLQTFSQP
+20 AGLNSDVGFFDNAVGAALSGLYSGLVAKPDQLLWAGMDKIVSPIAQFVNENTSLNDTSVSYIAEQRKLAEQQVKRLTP
-29 GIGDA
+29 DA
-34 FVRAGTEAID
+34 ATTGTAGQVLYGLFD
-44 VFGQAKQRANI
+44 MGGQAVVGTTLGGPVGGAAAVTSLQGFSEFERLTAQGVDFRT
-55 ALAQEA
+55 AQEA
-61 SLNLSQI
+61 GLVQGITAGAGTLIPMSL
-68 SSDLLNNPETGLLNL
+68 GLRAGGALAE
-83 KGKNAIGKGHE
+83 GVA
-94 YTQQFDAQVE
+94 A
-104 QLAMSL
+104 QLARTGESSV
-110 PDEQARNAFMQQAQ
+110 R
-124 QQRIQFT
+124 R
-131 TQAGRHE
+131 
-138 IGQINA
+138 
-144 YEEGQFQ
+144 
-151 ATLLNNGKNAAA
+151 AAA
-163 LYGDNAAYVLANKQT
+163 TAVRATPD
-178 FQQIEDYG
+178 
-186 IAHGWSDEQIQAK
+186 IA
-199 KIEFK
+199 
-204 EKVADAA
+204 
-211 LSQWSANNATAFIQS
+211 
-226 NGELSDTAA
+226 
-235 GARRAVA
+235 
-242 DSDSSER
+242 
-249 ARGIRNNNPGNLE
+249 
-262 YSKTNPWVGQTGD
+262 
-275 DGRFAKF
+275 
-282 ETPEHGIRA
+282 
-291 LGRNLMS
+291 
-298 YQRQGIDTVSEII
+298 
-311 NRWAPPTDKN
+311 
-321 DTMSYIKAVCE
+321 
-332 QLGVSADEPLDAS
+332 
-345 NPDTLKA
+345 
-352 LCAAII
+352 
-358 HHENGSQPYSDQQ
+358 
-371 LTAGVSAA
+371 
-379 LGLSTIPTNTKRYTG
+379 
-394 NAAFDA
+394 
-400 ASPEAQASFMRQADQ
+400 
-415 LRRQQ
+415 
-420 QAEYKTMIDSQVR
+420 
-433 DATAA
+433 
-438 YMRGVEFP
+438 
-446 NPPGEADFI
+446 
-455 AAYGVR
+455 
-461 EGNLRYAAGTNIAF
+461 YAAGTNIAF

-527 GESTNAPNF
+527 GESTSAPNF

-597 SFSEIPGRK
+597 SFSKIPGRK
-606 SLLSQAVNEALSSVD
+606 SLLSQAVDEALSSVD

-657 QRIIENLTK
+657 QRIIENLTE

-702 QAQERL
+702 QVQERL

-721 GQFFEARAELARRQQ
+721 GQFFEARAELARRLQV
-736 AESELNAQ
+736 ESELNAQ

-777 ADQAGDIDLRIAEDS
+777 ADQTGDIDLRIAEDS

>member
-1 MPVVPTVSGRQV
+1 MSYFGLNPVNQNQQLDEAASNPAGFNSDVGFFDNAVGAALSGLYSGLVAKPDQLLWAGMDKIVSPIAQFVNENTSINDTSVSYIAEQRKLAEQQV
-13 QSRGVQS
+13 KRLTPDAATTGT
-20 AGLQTFSQP
+20 AGQVLYGLFDM
-29 GIGDA
+29 G
-34 FVRAGTEAID
+34 
-44 VFGQAKQRANI
+44 GQAVVGTTLGGPVGGAAAVTSLQGFSEFERLTAQGVDFRT
-55 ALAQEA
+55 AQEA
-61 SLNLSQI
+61 GLVQGITAGAGTLIPMSL
-68 SSDLLNNPETGLLNL
+68 GLRAGGALAE
-83 KGKNAIGKGHE
+83 GVA
-94 YTQQFDAQVE
+94 A
-104 QLAMSL
+104 QLARTGESSV
-110 PDEQARNAFMQQAQ
+110 R
-124 QQRIQFT
+124 R
-131 TQAGRHE
+131 
-138 IGQINA
+138 
-144 YEEGQFQ
+144 
-151 ATLLNNGKNAAA
+151 AAA
-163 LYGDNAAYVLANKQT
+163 TAVRATPD
-178 FQQIEDYG
+178 
-186 IAHGWSDEQIQAK
+186 IA
-199 KIEFK
+199 
-204 EKVADAA
+204 
-211 LSQWSANNATAFIQS
+211 
-226 NGELSDTAA
+226 
-235 GARRAVA
+235 
-242 DSDSSER
+242 
-249 ARGIRNNNPGNLE
+249 
-262 YSKTNPWVGQTGD
+262 
-275 DGRFAKF
+275 
-282 ETPEHGIRA
+282 
-291 LGRNLMS
+291 
-298 YQRQGIDTVSEII
+298 
-311 NRWAPPTDKN
+311 
-321 DTMSYIKAVCE
+321 
-332 QLGVSADEPLDAS
+332 
-345 NPDTLKA
+345 
-352 LCAAII
+352 
-358 HHENGSQPYSDQQ
+358 
-371 LTAGVSAA
+371 
-379 LGLSTIPTNTKRYTG
+379 
-394 NAAFDA
+394 
-400 ASPEAQASFMRQADQ
+400 
-415 LRRQQ
+415 
-420 QAEYKTMIDSQVR
+420 
-433 DATAA
+433 
-438 YMRGVEFP
+438 
-446 NPPGEADFI
+446 
-455 AAYGVR
+455 
-461 EGNLRYAAGTNIAF
+461 YAAGTNIAF

-527 GESTNAPNF
+527 GESTSAPNF
-536 SPVDVDAALAANAAH
+536 SPVDIDAALAANAAH

-657 QRIIENLTK
+657 QRIIENLTE

-673 EEPTGSGKALSRAR
+673 EDPAGSGKALSRAR

-763 EPDKILQQAEQKMM
+763 DPGKILQQTEQKMM
-777 ADQAGDIDLRIAEDS
+777 ADPAGDIDLRIAEDS
-792 LLESPDMII
+792 QLEYPDMII

>member
-1 MPVVPTVSGRQV
+1 MSYFGLNPVNQNQQLDEAASNPVGFNSDVGFFDNAVGAALSGLYSGLVAKPDQLLWAGMDKIVSPIAQLVNENTSLNDTSVSYIAEQRKLAEQQV
-13 QSRGVQS
+13 KRLTPDAATTGT
-20 AGLQTFSQP
+20 AGQVLYGLFDM
-29 GIGDA
+29 G
-34 FVRAGTEAID
+34 
-44 VFGQAKQRANI
+44 GQAVVGTTLGGPVGGAAAVTSLQGFSEFERLTAQGVDFRT
-55 ALAQEA
+55 AQEA
-61 SLNLSQI
+61 GLVQGITAGAGTLIPMSL
-68 SSDLLNNPETGLLNL
+68 GLRAGGALAE
-83 KGKNAIGKGHE
+83 GVA
-94 YTQQFDAQVE
+94 A
-104 QLAMSL
+104 QLARTGESSV
-110 PDEQARNAFMQQAQ
+110 R
-124 QQRIQFT
+124 R
-131 TQAGRHE
+131 
-138 IGQINA
+138 
-144 YEEGQFQ
+144 
-151 ATLLNNGKNAAA
+151 AAA
-163 LYGDNAAYVLANKQT
+163 TAVRATPD
-178 FQQIEDYG
+178 
-186 IAHGWSDEQIQAK
+186 IA
-199 KIEFK
+199 
-204 EKVADAA
+204 
-211 LSQWSANNATAFIQS
+211 
-226 NGELSDTAA
+226 
-235 GARRAVA
+235 
-242 DSDSSER
+242 
-249 ARGIRNNNPGNLE
+249 
-262 YSKTNPWVGQTGD
+262 
-275 DGRFAKF
+275 
-282 ETPEHGIRA
+282 
-291 LGRNLMS
+291 
-298 YQRQGIDTVSEII
+298 
-311 NRWAPPTDKN
+311 
-321 DTMSYIKAVCE
+321 
-332 QLGVSADEPLDAS
+332 
-345 NPDTLKA
+345 
-352 LCAAII
+352 
-358 HHENGSQPYSDQQ
+358 
-371 LTAGVSAA
+371 
-379 LGLSTIPTNTKRYTG
+379 
-394 NAAFDA
+394 
-400 ASPEAQASFMRQADQ
+400 
-415 LRRQQ
+415 
-420 QAEYKTMIDSQVR
+420 
-433 DATAA
+433 
-438 YMRGVEFP
+438 
-446 NPPGEADFI
+446 
-455 AAYGVR
+455 
-461 EGNLRYAAGTNIAF
+461 YAAGTNIAF

-640 LLPRGDRQVYQS
+640 LLSRGDRKVYQS

-657 QRIIENLTK
+657 QRIIENLTE

-757 DEVAPF
+757 EEVAPF
-763 EPDKILQQAEQKMM
+763 EPGKILQQTEQKMM
-777 ADQAGDIDLRIAEDS
+777 ADPAGDIDLRIAEDS

>member
-1 MPVVPTVSGRQV
+1 MSYFGLNPVNQNQQLDEAASNPAGFNSDVGFFDNAVGAALSGLYSGLVAKPDQLLWAGMDKIVSPIAQFVNENTSLNDTSVSYIAEQRKLAEQQV
-13 QSRGVQS
+13 KRLTPDAATTGT
-20 AGLQTFSQP
+20 AGQVLYGLFDM
-29 GIGDA
+29 G
-34 FVRAGTEAID
+34 
-44 VFGQAKQRANI
+44 GQAVVGTTLGGPVGGAAAVTSLQGFSEFERLTAQGVDFRA
-55 ALAQEA
+55 AQEA
-61 SLNLSQI
+61 GLVQGITAGAGTLIPMSL
-68 SSDLLNNPETGLLNL
+68 GLRAGGALAE
-83 KGKNAIGKGHE
+83 GVA
-94 YTQQFDAQVE
+94 A
-104 QLAMSL
+104 QLARTGESSV
-110 PDEQARNAFMQQAQ
+110 R
-124 QQRIQFT
+124 R
-131 TQAGRHE
+131 
-138 IGQINA
+138 
-144 YEEGQFQ
+144 
-151 ATLLNNGKNAAA
+151 AAA
-163 LYGDNAAYVLANKQT
+163 TAVRATPD
-178 FQQIEDYG
+178 
-186 IAHGWSDEQIQAK
+186 IA
-199 KIEFK
+199 
-204 EKVADAA
+204 
-211 LSQWSANNATAFIQS
+211 
-226 NGELSDTAA
+226 
-235 GARRAVA
+235 
-242 DSDSSER
+242 
-249 ARGIRNNNPGNLE
+249 
-262 YSKTNPWVGQTGD
+262 
-275 DGRFAKF
+275 
-282 ETPEHGIRA
+282 
-291 LGRNLMS
+291 
-298 YQRQGIDTVSEII
+298 
-311 NRWAPPTDKN
+311 
-321 DTMSYIKAVCE
+321 
-332 QLGVSADEPLDAS
+332 
-345 NPDTLKA
+345 
-352 LCAAII
+352 
-358 HHENGSQPYSDQQ
+358 
-371 LTAGVSAA
+371 
-379 LGLSTIPTNTKRYTG
+379 
-394 NAAFDA
+394 
-400 ASPEAQASFMRQADQ
+400 
-415 LRRQQ
+415 
-420 QAEYKTMIDSQVR
+420 
-433 DATAA
+433 
-438 YMRGVEFP
+438 
-446 NPPGEADFI
+446 
-455 AAYGVR
+455 
-461 EGNLRYAAGTNIAF
+461 YAAGTNIAF

-527 GESTNAPNF
+527 GESTSAPNF
-536 SPVDVDAALAANAAH
+536 SPVDIDAALAANAAH

-657 QRIIENLTK
+657 QRIIENLTE

-687 SDKQA
+687 SDKLA

-763 EPDKILQQAEQKMM
+763 EPGKILQQAEQKMM
-777 ADQAGDIDLRIAEDS
+777 ADPAGDIDLRIAEDS

>member
-1 MPVVPTVSGRQV
+1 MSYFGLNPVNQNQQLDEAASNPAGFNSDVGFFDNAVGAALSGLYSGLVAKPDQLLWAGMDKIVSPIAQFVNENTLLNDTSVSYIAEQRKLAEQQV
-13 QSRGVQS
+13 KRLTPDAATTGT
-20 AGLQTFSQP
+20 AGQVLYGLFDM
-29 GIGDA
+29 G
-34 FVRAGTEAID
+34 
-44 VFGQAKQRANI
+44 GQAVVGTTLGGPVGGAAAVTSLQGFSEFERLTAQGVDFRT
-55 ALAQEA
+55 AQEA
-61 SLNLSQI
+61 GLVQGITAGAGTLIPMSL
-68 SSDLLNNPETGLLNL
+68 GLRAGGALAE
-83 KGKNAIGKGHE
+83 GVA
-94 YTQQFDAQVE
+94 A
-104 QLAMSL
+104 QLARTGESSV
-110 PDEQARNAFMQQAQ
+110 R
-124 QQRIQFT
+124 R
-131 TQAGRHE
+131 
-138 IGQINA
+138 
-144 YEEGQFQ
+144 
-151 ATLLNNGKNAAA
+151 AAA
-163 LYGDNAAYVLANKQT
+163 TAVRATPD
-178 FQQIEDYG
+178 
-186 IAHGWSDEQIQAK
+186 IA
-199 KIEFK
+199 
-204 EKVADAA
+204 
-211 LSQWSANNATAFIQS
+211 
-226 NGELSDTAA
+226 
-235 GARRAVA
+235 
-242 DSDSSER
+242 
-249 ARGIRNNNPGNLE
+249 
-262 YSKTNPWVGQTGD
+262 
-275 DGRFAKF
+275 
-282 ETPEHGIRA
+282 
-291 LGRNLMS
+291 
-298 YQRQGIDTVSEII
+298 
-311 NRWAPPTDKN
+311 
-321 DTMSYIKAVCE
+321 
-332 QLGVSADEPLDAS
+332 
-345 NPDTLKA
+345 
-352 LCAAII
+352 
-358 HHENGSQPYSDQQ
+358 
-371 LTAGVSAA
+371 
-379 LGLSTIPTNTKRYTG
+379 
-394 NAAFDA
+394 
-400 ASPEAQASFMRQADQ
+400 
-415 LRRQQ
+415 
-420 QAEYKTMIDSQVR
+420 
-433 DATAA
+433 
-438 YMRGVEFP
+438 
-446 NPPGEADFI
+446 
-455 AAYGVR
+455 
-461 EGNLRYAAGTNIAF
+461 YAAGTNIAF

-527 GESTNAPNF
+527 GESTSTPNF
-536 SPVDVDAALAANAAH
+536 SPVDIDAALAANAAH

-585 RPVDVASIVESA
+585 RDVDVASIVESA

-629 ENRLLEEQAAQ
+629 ENRLFEEQAAQ

-657 QRIIENLTK
+657 QRIIENLTE

>member
-1 MPVVPTVSGRQV
+1 MSYFGLNPVNQNQQLDEAASNPAGFNSDVGFFDNAVGAALSGLYSGLVAKPDQLLWAGMDKIVSPIAQFVNENTSLNDTSVSYIAEQRKLAEQQV
-13 QSRGVQS
+13 KRLTPDAATTGT
-20 AGLQTFSQP
+20 AGQVLYGLFDM
-29 GIGDA
+29 G
-34 FVRAGTEAID
+34 
-44 VFGQAKQRANI
+44 GQAVVGTTLGGPVGGAAAVTSLQGFSEFERLTAQGVDFRT
-55 ALAQEA
+55 AQEA
-61 SLNLSQI
+61 GLVQGITAGAGTLIPMSL
-68 SSDLLNNPETGLLNL
+68 GLRAGGALAE
-83 KGKNAIGKGHE
+83 GVA
-94 YTQQFDAQVE
+94 A
-104 QLAMSL
+104 QLARTGESSV
-110 PDEQARNAFMQQAQ
+110 R
-124 QQRIQFT
+124 R
-131 TQAGRHE
+131 
-138 IGQINA
+138 
-144 YEEGQFQ
+144 
-151 ATLLNNGKNAAA
+151 AAA
-163 LYGDNAAYVLANKQT
+163 TAVRATPD
-178 FQQIEDYG
+178 
-186 IAHGWSDEQIQAK
+186 IA
-199 KIEFK
+199 
-204 EKVADAA
+204 
-211 LSQWSANNATAFIQS
+211 
-226 NGELSDTAA
+226 
-235 GARRAVA
+235 
-242 DSDSSER
+242 
-249 ARGIRNNNPGNLE
+249 
-262 YSKTNPWVGQTGD
+262 
-275 DGRFAKF
+275 
-282 ETPEHGIRA
+282 
-291 LGRNLMS
+291 
-298 YQRQGIDTVSEII
+298 
-311 NRWAPPTDKN
+311 
-321 DTMSYIKAVCE
+321 
-332 QLGVSADEPLDAS
+332 
-345 NPDTLKA
+345 
-352 LCAAII
+352 
-358 HHENGSQPYSDQQ
+358 
-371 LTAGVSAA
+371 
-379 LGLSTIPTNTKRYTG
+379 
-394 NAAFDA
+394 
-400 ASPEAQASFMRQADQ
+400 
-415 LRRQQ
+415 
-420 QAEYKTMIDSQVR
+420 
-433 DATAA
+433 
-438 YMRGVEFP
+438 
-446 NPPGEADFI
+446 
-455 AAYGVR
+455 
-461 EGNLRYAAGTNIAF
+461 YAAGTNIAF

-536 SPVDVDAALAANAAH
+536 SPVDIDAALAANAAH

-597 SFSEIPGRK
+597 SFSEIPWRK

-657 QRIIENLTK
+657 QRIIENLTE

-777 ADQAGDIDLRIAEDS
+777 SDQAGDIDLRIAEDS

>member
-1 MPVVPTVSGRQV
+1 MSYFGLNPVNQNQQLDEAASNPVGFNSDVGFFDNAVGAALSGLYSGLVAKPDQLLWAGMDKIVSPIAQFVNENTSLNDTSVSYIAEQRKLAEQQV
-13 QSRGVQS
+13 KRLTPDAATTGT
-20 AGLQTFSQP
+20 AGQVLYGLFDM
-29 GIGDA
+29 G
-34 FVRAGTEAID
+34 
-44 VFGQAKQRANI
+44 GQAVIGTTLGGPVGGAAAVTSLQGFSEFERLTAQGVDFRT
-55 ALAQEA
+55 AQEA
-61 SLNLSQI
+61 GLVQGITAGAGTLIPMSL
-68 SSDLLNNPETGLLNL
+68 GLRAGGALAE
-83 KGKNAIGKGHE
+83 GVA
-94 YTQQFDAQVE
+94 A
-104 QLAMSL
+104 QLARTGESSV
-110 PDEQARNAFMQQAQ
+110 R
-124 QQRIQFT
+124 R
-131 TQAGRHE
+131 
-138 IGQINA
+138 
-144 YEEGQFQ
+144 
-151 ATLLNNGKNAAA
+151 AAA
-163 LYGDNAAYVLANKQT
+163 TAVRATPD
-178 FQQIEDYG
+178 
-186 IAHGWSDEQIQAK
+186 IA
-199 KIEFK
+199 
-204 EKVADAA
+204 
-211 LSQWSANNATAFIQS
+211 
-226 NGELSDTAA
+226 
-235 GARRAVA
+235 
-242 DSDSSER
+242 
-249 ARGIRNNNPGNLE
+249 
-262 YSKTNPWVGQTGD
+262 
-275 DGRFAKF
+275 
-282 ETPEHGIRA
+282 
-291 LGRNLMS
+291 
-298 YQRQGIDTVSEII
+298 
-311 NRWAPPTDKN
+311 
-321 DTMSYIKAVCE
+321 
-332 QLGVSADEPLDAS
+332 
-345 NPDTLKA
+345 
-352 LCAAII
+352 
-358 HHENGSQPYSDQQ
+358 
-371 LTAGVSAA
+371 
-379 LGLSTIPTNTKRYTG
+379 
-394 NAAFDA
+394 
-400 ASPEAQASFMRQADQ
+400 
-415 LRRQQ
+415 
-420 QAEYKTMIDSQVR
+420 
-433 DATAA
+433 
-438 YMRGVEFP
+438 
-446 NPPGEADFI
+446 
-455 AAYGVR
+455 
-461 EGNLRYAAGTNIAF
+461 YAAGTNIAF

-527 GESTNAPNF
+527 GESTSAPNF

-657 QRIIENLTK
+657 QRIIENLTE

-777 ADQAGDIDLRIAEDS
+777 SDQAGDIDLRIAEDS

>member
-1 MPVVPTVSGRQV
+1 MSYFGLNPVNQNQQLDEAVSNPAGFNSDVGFFDNAVGAALSGLYSGLVAKPDQLLWAGMDKIVSPIAQFVNENTSLNDTSVSYIAEQRKLAEQQV
-13 QSRGVQS
+13 KRLTPDAATTGT
-20 AGLQTFSQP
+20 AGQVLYGLFDM
-29 GIGDA
+29 G
-34 FVRAGTEAID
+34 
-44 VFGQAKQRANI
+44 GQAVVGTTLGGPVGGAAAVTSLQGFSEFERLTAQGVDFRT
-55 ALAQEA
+55 AQEA
-61 SLNLSQI
+61 GLVQGITAGAGTLIPMSL
-68 SSDLLNNPETGLLNL
+68 GLRAGGALAE
-83 KGKNAIGKGHE
+83 GVA
-94 YTQQFDAQVE
+94 A
-104 QLAMSL
+104 QLARTGESSV
-110 PDEQARNAFMQQAQ
+110 R
-124 QQRIQFT
+124 R
-131 TQAGRHE
+131 
-138 IGQINA
+138 
-144 YEEGQFQ
+144 
-151 ATLLNNGKNAAA
+151 AAA
-163 LYGDNAAYVLANKQT
+163 TAVRATPD
-178 FQQIEDYG
+178 
-186 IAHGWSDEQIQAK
+186 IA
-199 KIEFK
+199 
-204 EKVADAA
+204 
-211 LSQWSANNATAFIQS
+211 
-226 NGELSDTAA
+226 
-235 GARRAVA
+235 
-242 DSDSSER
+242 
-249 ARGIRNNNPGNLE
+249 
-262 YSKTNPWVGQTGD
+262 
-275 DGRFAKF
+275 
-282 ETPEHGIRA
+282 
-291 LGRNLMS
+291 
-298 YQRQGIDTVSEII
+298 
-311 NRWAPPTDKN
+311 
-321 DTMSYIKAVCE
+321 
-332 QLGVSADEPLDAS
+332 
-345 NPDTLKA
+345 
-352 LCAAII
+352 
-358 HHENGSQPYSDQQ
+358 
-371 LTAGVSAA
+371 
-379 LGLSTIPTNTKRYTG
+379 
-394 NAAFDA
+394 
-400 ASPEAQASFMRQADQ
+400 
-415 LRRQQ
+415 
-420 QAEYKTMIDSQVR
+420 
-433 DATAA
+433 
-438 YMRGVEFP
+438 
-446 NPPGEADFI
+446 
-455 AAYGVR
+455 
-461 EGNLRYAAGTNIAF
+461 YAAGTNIAF

-512 LGVAFGGV
+512 RGVAFGGV

-527 GESTNAPNF
+527 GESTSAPNF

-657 QRIIENLTK
+657 QRIIENLTE

-673 EEPTGSGKALSRAR
+673 EDPTGSGKSLSRAR
-687 SDKQA
+687 SDKQV

>member
-1 MPVVPTVSGRQV
+1 MSYFGLNPVNQNQQLDEAASNPAGFNSDVGFFDNAVGAALSGLYSGLVAKPDQLLWAGMDKIVSPIAQFVNENTSLNDTSVSYIAEQRKLAEQQV
-13 QSRGVQS
+13 KRLTPDAATTGT
-20 AGLQTFSQP
+20 AGQVLYGLFDM
-29 GIGDA
+29 G
-34 FVRAGTEAID
+34 
-44 VFGQAKQRANI
+44 GQAVIGTTLGGPVGGAAAVTSLQGFSEFERLTAQGVDFRT
-55 ALAQEA
+55 AQEA
-61 SLNLSQI
+61 GLVQGITAGAGTLIPMSL
-68 SSDLLNNPETGLLNL
+68 GLRAGGALAE
-83 KGKNAIGKGHE
+83 GVA
-94 YTQQFDAQVE
+94 A
-104 QLAMSL
+104 QLARTGESSV
-110 PDEQARNAFMQQAQ
+110 R
-124 QQRIQFT
+124 R
-131 TQAGRHE
+131 
-138 IGQINA
+138 
-144 YEEGQFQ
+144 
-151 ATLLNNGKNAAA
+151 AAA
-163 LYGDNAAYVLANKQT
+163 TAVRATPD
-178 FQQIEDYG
+178 
-186 IAHGWSDEQIQAK
+186 IA
-199 KIEFK
+199 
-204 EKVADAA
+204 
-211 LSQWSANNATAFIQS
+211 
-226 NGELSDTAA
+226 
-235 GARRAVA
+235 
-242 DSDSSER
+242 
-249 ARGIRNNNPGNLE
+249 
-262 YSKTNPWVGQTGD
+262 
-275 DGRFAKF
+275 
-282 ETPEHGIRA
+282 
-291 LGRNLMS
+291 
-298 YQRQGIDTVSEII
+298 
-311 NRWAPPTDKN
+311 
-321 DTMSYIKAVCE
+321 
-332 QLGVSADEPLDAS
+332 
-345 NPDTLKA
+345 
-352 LCAAII
+352 
-358 HHENGSQPYSDQQ
+358 
-371 LTAGVSAA
+371 
-379 LGLSTIPTNTKRYTG
+379 
-394 NAAFDA
+394 
-400 ASPEAQASFMRQADQ
+400 
-415 LRRQQ
+415 
-420 QAEYKTMIDSQVR
+420 
-433 DATAA
+433 
-438 YMRGVEFP
+438 
-446 NPPGEADFI
+446 
-455 AAYGVR
+455 
-461 EGNLRYAAGTNIAF
+461 YAAGTNIAF

-527 GESTNAPNF
+527 GESTSAPNF

-621 DGVTARAI
+621 DGITARAI

-657 QRIIENLTK
+657 QRIIENLTE

-763 EPDKILQQAEQKMM
+763 EPGKILQQTEQKMM
-777 ADQAGDIDLRIAEDS
+777 ADPAGDIDLRIAEDS
-792 LLESPDMII
+792 LLESP
-801 TVLDDDGNPQSRSA
+801 
-815 REVLDEANRE
+815 
-825 SEQAIQDSSLFDV
+825 
-838 AVACFLRG
+838 

>member
-1 MPVVPTVSGRQV
+1 MSYFGLNPVNQNQQLDEAASNPAGFNSDVGFFDNAVGAALSGLYSGLVAKPDQLLWAGMDKIVSPIAQFVNENTSINDTSVSYIAEQRKLAEQQV
-13 QSRGVQS
+13 KRLTPDAATTGT
-20 AGLQTFSQP
+20 AGQVLYGLFDM
-29 GIGDA
+29 G
-34 FVRAGTEAID
+34 
-44 VFGQAKQRANI
+44 GQAVVGTTLGGPVGGAAAVTSLQGFSEFER
-55 ALAQEA
+55 LTSQGVDFRTAQEA
-61 SLNLSQI
+61 GLVQGITAGAGTLIPMSL
-68 SSDLLNNPETGLLNL
+68 GLRAGGAL
-83 KGKNAIGKGHE
+83 
-94 YTQQFDAQVE
+94 VE
-104 QLAMSL
+104 GVAAQLARTGESSV
-110 PDEQARNAFMQQAQ
+110 R
-124 QQRIQFT
+124 R
-131 TQAGRHE
+131 
-138 IGQINA
+138 
-144 YEEGQFQ
+144 
-151 ATLLNNGKNAAA
+151 AAA
-163 LYGDNAAYVLANKQT
+163 TAVRATPD
-178 FQQIEDYG
+178 
-186 IAHGWSDEQIQAK
+186 IA
-199 KIEFK
+199 
-204 EKVADAA
+204 
-211 LSQWSANNATAFIQS
+211 
-226 NGELSDTAA
+226 
-235 GARRAVA
+235 
-242 DSDSSER
+242 
-249 ARGIRNNNPGNLE
+249 
-262 YSKTNPWVGQTGD
+262 
-275 DGRFAKF
+275 
-282 ETPEHGIRA
+282 
-291 LGRNLMS
+291 
-298 YQRQGIDTVSEII
+298 
-311 NRWAPPTDKN
+311 
-321 DTMSYIKAVCE
+321 
-332 QLGVSADEPLDAS
+332 
-345 NPDTLKA
+345 
-352 LCAAII
+352 
-358 HHENGSQPYSDQQ
+358 
-371 LTAGVSAA
+371 
-379 LGLSTIPTNTKRYTG
+379 
-394 NAAFDA
+394 
-400 ASPEAQASFMRQADQ
+400 
-415 LRRQQ
+415 
-420 QAEYKTMIDSQVR
+420 
-433 DATAA
+433 
-438 YMRGVEFP
+438 
-446 NPPGEADFI
+446 
-455 AAYGVR
+455 
-461 EGNLRYAAGTNIAF
+461 YAAGTNIAF

-536 SPVDVDAALAANAAH
+536 SPVDIDAALAANAAH

-657 QRIIENLTK
+657 QRIIENLTE

-687 SDKQA
+687 SYKQA

>member
-1 MPVVPTVSGRQV
+1 MSYFGLNPVNQNQQLDEAASNPVGFNSDVGFFDNAVGAALSGLYSGLVAKPDQLLWAGMDKIVSPIAQFVNENTSLNDTSVSYIAEQRKLAEQQV
-13 QSRGVQS
+13 KRLTPDAATTGT
-20 AGLQTFSQP
+20 AGQVLYGLFDM
-29 GIGDA
+29 G
-34 FVRAGTEAID
+34 
-44 VFGQAKQRANI
+44 GQAVVGTTLGGPVGGAAAVTSLQGFSEFERLTAQGVDFRT
-55 ALAQEA
+55 AQEA
-61 SLNLSQI
+61 GLVQGITAGAGTLIPMSL
-68 SSDLLNNPETGLLNL
+68 GLRAGGALAE
-83 KGKNAIGKGHE
+83 GVA
-94 YTQQFDAQVE
+94 A
-104 QLAMSL
+104 QLARTGESSV
-110 PDEQARNAFMQQAQ
+110 R
-124 QQRIQFT
+124 R
-131 TQAGRHE
+131 
-138 IGQINA
+138 
-144 YEEGQFQ
+144 
-151 ATLLNNGKNAAA
+151 AAA
-163 LYGDNAAYVLANKQT
+163 TAVRATPD
-178 FQQIEDYG
+178 
-186 IAHGWSDEQIQAK
+186 IA
-199 KIEFK
+199 
-204 EKVADAA
+204 
-211 LSQWSANNATAFIQS
+211 
-226 NGELSDTAA
+226 
-235 GARRAVA
+235 
-242 DSDSSER
+242 
-249 ARGIRNNNPGNLE
+249 
-262 YSKTNPWVGQTGD
+262 
-275 DGRFAKF
+275 
-282 ETPEHGIRA
+282 
-291 LGRNLMS
+291 
-298 YQRQGIDTVSEII
+298 
-311 NRWAPPTDKN
+311 
-321 DTMSYIKAVCE
+321 
-332 QLGVSADEPLDAS
+332 
-345 NPDTLKA
+345 
-352 LCAAII
+352 
-358 HHENGSQPYSDQQ
+358 
-371 LTAGVSAA
+371 
-379 LGLSTIPTNTKRYTG
+379 
-394 NAAFDA
+394 
-400 ASPEAQASFMRQADQ
+400 
-415 LRRQQ
+415 
-420 QAEYKTMIDSQVR
+420 
-433 DATAA
+433 
-438 YMRGVEFP
+438 
-446 NPPGEADFI
+446 
-455 AAYGVR
+455 
-461 EGNLRYAAGTNIAF
+461 YAAGTNIAF

-527 GESTNAPNF
+527 GESTSTPNF
-536 SPVDVDAALAANAAH
+536 SPVDIDAALAANAAH

-585 RPVDVASIVESA
+585 RDVDVASIVESA

-657 QRIIENLTK
+657 QRIIENLTE

>member
-1 MPVVPTVSGRQV
+1 MSYFGLNPVNQNQQLDEAASNPTGFNSDVGFFDNAVGAALSGLYSGLVAKPDQLLWAGMDKIVSPIAQFVNENTSLNDTSVSYIAEQRKLAEQQV
-13 QSRGVQS
+13 KRLTPDAAITGTAGQVLYGLFDMGGQAVVGSALAGPIGGAAAVTSLQGFSEFERLSAQGVDFRTAQE
-20 AGLQTFSQP
+20 AGLVQ
-29 GIGDA
+29 GITAGA
-34 FVRAGTEAID
+34 GTLIPMSLGVRAG
-44 VFGQAKQRANI
+44 G
-55 ALAQEA
+55 ALAEGVA
-61 SLNLSQI
+61 
-68 SSDLLNNPETGLLNL
+68 
-83 KGKNAIGKGHE
+83 A
-94 YTQQFDAQVE
+94 
-104 QLAMSL
+104 QLARTGESSV
-110 PDEQARNAFMQQAQ
+110 R
-124 QQRIQFT
+124 R
-131 TQAGRHE
+131 
-138 IGQINA
+138 
-144 YEEGQFQ
+144 
-151 ATLLNNGKNAAA
+151 AAA
-163 LYGDNAAYVLANKQT
+163 TAVRATPD
-178 FQQIEDYG
+178 
-186 IAHGWSDEQIQAK
+186 IA
-199 KIEFK
+199 
-204 EKVADAA
+204 
-211 LSQWSANNATAFIQS
+211 
-226 NGELSDTAA
+226 
-235 GARRAVA
+235 
-242 DSDSSER
+242 
-249 ARGIRNNNPGNLE
+249 
-262 YSKTNPWVGQTGD
+262 
-275 DGRFAKF
+275 
-282 ETPEHGIRA
+282 
-291 LGRNLMS
+291 
-298 YQRQGIDTVSEII
+298 
-311 NRWAPPTDKN
+311 
-321 DTMSYIKAVCE
+321 
-332 QLGVSADEPLDAS
+332 
-345 NPDTLKA
+345 
-352 LCAAII
+352 
-358 HHENGSQPYSDQQ
+358 
-371 LTAGVSAA
+371 
-379 LGLSTIPTNTKRYTG
+379 
-394 NAAFDA
+394 
-400 ASPEAQASFMRQADQ
+400 
-415 LRRQQ
+415 
-420 QAEYKTMIDSQVR
+420 
-433 DATAA
+433 
-438 YMRGVEFP
+438 
-446 NPPGEADFI
+446 
-455 AAYGVR
+455 
-461 EGNLRYAAGTNIAF
+461 YAAGTNIAF

-501 LDRQAIAIDAV
+501 LERQAIAIDAV

-536 SPVDVDAALAANAAH
+536 SPVDIDAALAANAAH

-657 QRIIENLTK
+657 QRIIENLTE

-777 ADQAGDIDLRIAEDS
+777 SDQAGDIDLRIAEDS

>member
-1 MPVVPTVSGRQV
+1 MSYFGLNPVNQNQQLDEAASNPVGFNSDVGFFDNAVGAALSGLYTGLVAKPDQLLWAGMDKIVSPIAQFVNENTSLNDTSVSYIAEQRKLAEQQV
-13 QSRGVQS
+13 KRLTPDAATTGT
-20 AGLQTFSQP
+20 AGQVLYGLFDM
-29 GIGDA
+29 G
-34 FVRAGTEAID
+34 
-44 VFGQAKQRANI
+44 GQAVVGTTLGGPVGGAAAVTSLQGFSEFERLTAQGVDFRT
-55 ALAQEA
+55 AQEA
-61 SLNLSQI
+61 GLVQGITAGAGTLIPMSL
-68 SSDLLNNPETGLLNL
+68 GLRAGGALAE
-83 KGKNAIGKGHE
+83 GVA
-94 YTQQFDAQVE
+94 A
-104 QLAMSL
+104 QLARTGESSV
-110 PDEQARNAFMQQAQ
+110 R
-124 QQRIQFT
+124 R
-131 TQAGRHE
+131 
-138 IGQINA
+138 
-144 YEEGQFQ
+144 
-151 ATLLNNGKNAAA
+151 AAA
-163 LYGDNAAYVLANKQT
+163 TAVRATPD
-178 FQQIEDYG
+178 
-186 IAHGWSDEQIQAK
+186 IA
-199 KIEFK
+199 
-204 EKVADAA
+204 
-211 LSQWSANNATAFIQS
+211 
-226 NGELSDTAA
+226 
-235 GARRAVA
+235 
-242 DSDSSER
+242 
-249 ARGIRNNNPGNLE
+249 
-262 YSKTNPWVGQTGD
+262 
-275 DGRFAKF
+275 
-282 ETPEHGIRA
+282 
-291 LGRNLMS
+291 
-298 YQRQGIDTVSEII
+298 
-311 NRWAPPTDKN
+311 
-321 DTMSYIKAVCE
+321 
-332 QLGVSADEPLDAS
+332 
-345 NPDTLKA
+345 
-352 LCAAII
+352 
-358 HHENGSQPYSDQQ
+358 
-371 LTAGVSAA
+371 
-379 LGLSTIPTNTKRYTG
+379 
-394 NAAFDA
+394 
-400 ASPEAQASFMRQADQ
+400 
-415 LRRQQ
+415 
-420 QAEYKTMIDSQVR
+420 
-433 DATAA
+433 
-438 YMRGVEFP
+438 
-446 NPPGEADFI
+446 
-455 AAYGVR
+455 
-461 EGNLRYAAGTNIAF
+461 YAAGTNIAF

-527 GESTNAPNF
+527 GESTSAPNF
-536 SPVDVDAALAANAAH
+536 SPVDIDAALAANAAH

-640 LLPRGDRQVYQS
+640 LLSRGDRKVYQS

-657 QRIIENLTK
+657 QRIIENLTE

-757 DEVAPF
+757 EEVAPF
-763 EPDKILQQAEQKMM
+763 EPGKILQQTEQKMM
-777 ADQAGDIDLRIAEDS
+777 ADPAGDIDLRIAEDS

>member
-1 MPVVPTVSGRQV
+1 MSYFGLNPVNQNQQLDEAASNPAGFNSDVGFFDNAVGAALSGLYSGLVAKPDQLLWAGMDKIVSPIAQFVNENTSINDTSVSYIAEQRKLAEQQV
-13 QSRGVQS
+13 KRLTPDAATTGT
-20 AGLQTFSQP
+20 AGQVLYGLFDM
-29 GIGDA
+29 G
-34 FVRAGTEAID
+34 
-44 VFGQAKQRANI
+44 GQAVVGTTLGGPVGGAAAVTSLQGFSEFERLTAQGVDFRT
-55 ALAQEA
+55 AQEA
-61 SLNLSQI
+61 GLVQGITAGAGTLIPMSL
-68 SSDLLNNPETGLLNL
+68 GLRAGGALAE
-83 KGKNAIGKGHE
+83 GVA
-94 YTQQFDAQVE
+94 A
-104 QLAMSL
+104 QLARTGESSV
-110 PDEQARNAFMQQAQ
+110 R
-124 QQRIQFT
+124 R
-131 TQAGRHE
+131 
-138 IGQINA
+138 
-144 YEEGQFQ
+144 
-151 ATLLNNGKNAAA
+151 AAA
-163 LYGDNAAYVLANKQT
+163 TAVRATPD
-178 FQQIEDYG
+178 
-186 IAHGWSDEQIQAK
+186 IA
-199 KIEFK
+199 
-204 EKVADAA
+204 
-211 LSQWSANNATAFIQS
+211 
-226 NGELSDTAA
+226 
-235 GARRAVA
+235 
-242 DSDSSER
+242 
-249 ARGIRNNNPGNLE
+249 
-262 YSKTNPWVGQTGD
+262 
-275 DGRFAKF
+275 
-282 ETPEHGIRA
+282 
-291 LGRNLMS
+291 
-298 YQRQGIDTVSEII
+298 
-311 NRWAPPTDKN
+311 
-321 DTMSYIKAVCE
+321 
-332 QLGVSADEPLDAS
+332 
-345 NPDTLKA
+345 
-352 LCAAII
+352 
-358 HHENGSQPYSDQQ
+358 
-371 LTAGVSAA
+371 
-379 LGLSTIPTNTKRYTG
+379 
-394 NAAFDA
+394 
-400 ASPEAQASFMRQADQ
+400 
-415 LRRQQ
+415 
-420 QAEYKTMIDSQVR
+420 
-433 DATAA
+433 
-438 YMRGVEFP
+438 
-446 NPPGEADFI
+446 
-455 AAYGVR
+455 
-461 EGNLRYAAGTNIAF
+461 YAAGTNIAF

-527 GESTNAPNF
+527 GESTSAPNF
-536 SPVDVDAALAANAAH
+536 SPVDIDAALAANAAH

-657 QRIIENLTK
+657 QRIIENLTE

-673 EEPTGSGKALSRAR
+673 EDPAGSGKALSRAR

-763 EPDKILQQAEQKMM
+763 EPDKILQQAEQKMIS
-777 ADQAGDIDLRIAEDS
+777 DQAGDIDLRIAEDS

-815 REVLDEANRE
+815 REALDEANRE